1 MLVDISR
8 ARCRGYANCVVAA
21 PGYFELDD
29 SGMAVSVGS
38 EPEGDDAEVLE
49 TLRRAASL
57 CPVSAITV
65 TAG

>member
-1 MLVDISR
+1 MPVDISR

-21 PGYFELDD
+21 PKYFELDD
-29 SGMAVSVGS
+29 SGMAVSSGPQ
-38 EPEGDDAEVLE
+38 PEGDDAEATE
-49 TLRRAASL
+49 ALRRAASL